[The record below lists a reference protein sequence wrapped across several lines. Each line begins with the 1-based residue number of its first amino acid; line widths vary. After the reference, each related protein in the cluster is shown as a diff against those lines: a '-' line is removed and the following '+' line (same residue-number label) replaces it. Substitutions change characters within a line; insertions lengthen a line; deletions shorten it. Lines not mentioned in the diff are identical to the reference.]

1 MRLIDNAGKEFHRLW
16 VIRASV
22 GFAVFTALAG
32 GIGWFADNLN
42 PWLLIVLA
50 VAFNLACIPLARLS
64 KQEEQAVTPV
74 VVPAEAV
81 E

>member
-32 GIGWFADNLN
+32 GIGWLAGTLN
-42 PWLLIVLA
+42 PFLLIALSV
-50 VAFNLACIPLARLS
+50 VFNIALIPLARLA
-64 KQEEQAVTPV
+64 KQEDQA
-74 VVPAEAV
+74 AV
-81 E
+81 GEVA